1 MMDIDLGTMAQ
12 LVTAVVAAGFGL
24 IKAVAALVRAFRKGS

>member
-1 MMDIDLGTMAQ
+1 MMDVDLGTMSQ

-24 IKAVAALVRAFRKGS
+24 IKAVAALIKAFKRHD

>member
-1 MMDIDLGTMAQ
+1 MDLSTIAQ

-24 IKAVAALVRAFRKGS
+24 WKAVAALVGYFKK

>member
-1 MMDIDLGTMAQ
+1 MEAIDLGTMAQ

-24 IKAVAALVRAFRKGS
+24 MKAVAALIKALKRKS

>member
-24 IKAVAALVRAFRKGS
+24 IKAVAALVRYFRKDS

>member
-1 MMDIDLGTMAQ
+1 MIDIDIGTMAQ

-24 IKAVAALVRAFRKGS
+24 IKAVAALVKAFRKVS

>member
-1 MMDIDLGTMAQ
+1 MDIDLGTMAQ

-24 IKAVAALVRAFRKGS
+24 IKAVAALVKAFRKVS